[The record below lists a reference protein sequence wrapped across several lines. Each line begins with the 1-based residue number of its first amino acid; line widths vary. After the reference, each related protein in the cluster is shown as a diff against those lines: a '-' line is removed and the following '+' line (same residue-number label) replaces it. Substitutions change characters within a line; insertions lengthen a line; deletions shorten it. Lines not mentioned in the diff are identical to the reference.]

1 MWSAPGGGER
11 STGRLTLYFFFRDR
25 DLEWVRVFRECF
37 DFLSWVVS
45 AGNSSVNS
53 ILHLP

>member
-1 MWSAPGGGER
+1 VAEQ

-25 DLEWVRVFRECF
+25 DLEWVRVFRERDFF

-53 ILHLP
+53 IVHLP